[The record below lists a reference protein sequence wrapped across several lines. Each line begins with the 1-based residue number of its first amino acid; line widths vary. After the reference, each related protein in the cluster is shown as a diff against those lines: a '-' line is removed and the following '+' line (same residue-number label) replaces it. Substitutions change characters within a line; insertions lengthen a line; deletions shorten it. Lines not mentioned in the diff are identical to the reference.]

1 LGNEAKQIELP
12 GRRDLKDVLE
22 AVLDGVVVVDREGRI
37 ELVNGEACR
46 MLETSAEFAAGLPLA
61 RVADPALADL
71 ARSVIELG
79 RPAVEDDRVLARR
92 FAPDLILDVAAAPL
106 WDDQRGPSGVVL
118 ALRDRTIHR
127 SLAERAAELERLSA
141 YGTIASGI
149 AHEVKNP
156 LGGIRGAAEILASRT
171 SDEKSRDAAALI
183 VREVDRIR
191 SLVDDLLV
199 FHQRDAL
206 RLAPLNIHRV
216 LDSVLELLSMDPLAA
231 GVKLERSFD
240 PSLPELR
247 ADPDRLTQVFLN
259 LGRNAL
265 QALEGEGTLLVET
278 RMALDHRLPSERGA
292 PVPTIAVT
300 VADDGPGIEPEVF
313 EQLSTPFFT
322 TRVGGTGLGLAVSRH
337 WVARHAGALRLESEP
352 GRGTRA
358 RVLLPIGGPP
368 SELTT

>member
-1 LGNEAKQIELP
+1 LGTPA
-12 GRRDLKDVLE
+12 RDLKDVLE
-22 AVLDGVVVVDREGRI
+22 AVLDGVVVVDREGRV

-61 RVADPALADL
+61 RVADPAFEALV
-71 ARSVIELG
+71 RSVLELG
-79 RPAVEDDRVLARR
+79 RPAVQDDRVLARR
-92 FAPDLILDVAAAPL
+92 FSPDLILDVAAAPL
-106 WDDQRGPSGVVL
+106 WGDGRVISGVVL

-127 SLAERAAELERLSA
+127 SLAERAAERERLSA

-206 RLAPLNIHRV
+206 RLAPTNIHRV
-216 LDSVLELLSMDPLAA
+216 LDGVIELLSMDPLAS

-240 PSLPELR
+240 PSIPELC

-278 RMALDHRLPSERGA
+278 RMALEQRLPSAHGA
-292 PVPTIAVT
+292 SLPTVAVT

-322 TRVGGTGLGLAVSRH
+322 TRAGGTGLGLAVSRH
-337 WVARHAGALRLESEP
+337 WVARHGGALRLESEP
-352 GRGTRA
+352 GDGTRA
-358 RVLLPIGGPP
+358 RVFLPISGPEAEVNP
-368 SELTT
+368 